1 MKEKIMKQH
10 LTELI
15 NNKKND
21 NSKKLNQEFPEL
33 SNAQNDIVSSI
44 LNLILRPEKLKDA
57 DESSTAL
64 KEIFNR

>member
-1 MKEKIMKQH
+1 
-10 LTELI
+10 
-15 NNKKND
+15 
-21 NSKKLNQEFPEL
+21 L

>member
-1 MKEKIMKQH
+1 MKQH
-10 LTELI
+10 ITELI

-21 NSKKLNQEFPEL
+21 NSKKLNQEFPAL

-44 LNLILRPEKLKDA
+44 LNLILRSEKLKDA
-57 DESSTAL
+57 DERSTAL